1 MMTEQNRYSV
11 LMSVYYKEK
20 PEYLRDSM
28 MSIFHQTVQTDNF
41 VLVCDGP
48 LSDSLNSVIC
58 EMEETYSSALHVH
71 RLKKNHGLGNA
82 LNFGMK
88 YCTNSLVARMDS
100 DDISRPDRCE
110 KELRIFESNPSL
122 SIVSGIVEEF
132 TTTPDHIEARR
143 VVPETQEKILEFA
156 KMRNPFNHPCVMYR
170 KEDVQNA
177 GGYKDFYLLEDYFL
191 WIRMLQRGYQGFNLQ
206 EPLLWMRTGS
216 DLYNRRGGWKYMES
230 QIKLLRYMKNTGF
243 INTAEFLS
251 GCAVRFG
258 SSIAPNKLRSKV
270 YKKLLRSE

>member
-1 MMTEQNRYSV
+1 MAKKKSYSI

-20 PEYLRDSM
+20 PEYLRESM
-28 MSIFHQTVQTDNF
+28 MSIFNQTVQTDNF

-48 LSDSLNSVIC
+48 LTDSLNSVIN
-58 EMEETYSSALHVH
+58 EMQDIYPTILHVH
-71 RLKKNHGLGNA
+71 RLKENHGLGNA
-82 LNFGMK
+82 LNVGLKF
-88 YCTNSLVARMDS
+88 CINSLVARMDS
-100 DDISRPDRCE
+100 DDISYRDRCD
-110 KELRIFESNPSL
+110 KELRAFEEHPSL

-132 TTTPDHIEARR
+132 TKDPAYVEARR
-143 VVPETQEKILEFA
+143 MVPESQNEILEFA
-156 KMRNPFNHPCVMYR
+156 KMRNPFNHPCVMFR
-170 KEDVQNA
+170 KEDVLDA
-177 GGYKDFYLLEDYFL
+177 GGYRDFYLLEDYFL
-191 WIRMLQRGYQGFNLQ
+191 WIRMLQKGLQGFNLQ

-230 QIKLLRYMKNTGF
+230 QISLLRYMKATGF

-258 SSIAPNKLRSKV
+258 SSIAPNNLRRGV